1 MSGDPMTRLL
11 EGLEKVIRGNKPEE
25 VSKTNMEVTKWSLEI
40 GCTASR
46 M

>member
-25 VSKTNMEVTKWSLEI
+25 VSKTNMEVTK
-40 GCTASR
+40 
-46 M
+46 